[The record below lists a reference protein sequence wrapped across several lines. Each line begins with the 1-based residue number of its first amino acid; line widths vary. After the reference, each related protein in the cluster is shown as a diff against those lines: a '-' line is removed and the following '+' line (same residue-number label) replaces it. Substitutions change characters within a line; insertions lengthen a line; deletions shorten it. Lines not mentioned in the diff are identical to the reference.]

1 MLILAWFFAPD
12 INGGV
17 YRPAALA
24 RNARDRGYRV
34 TVVAGPVQADPGDAG
49 KDLLAYIG
57 PGVEIIR
64 APLQWPR
71 PDSRWFPQIDGGLD
85 RALDLYATART
96 HLRQSPP
103 DIIVASG
110 PPFQVFVTGRWLAR
124 RFGARLVL
132 DYRDEWSLCPFDFVF
147 KSAAGRR
154 WEKRCLRSADR
165 VLFTT
170 DSQLQM
176 LARTMGGPWLREK
189 SRLAPNGWEPA
200 QHGLDSP
207 VQRTASGRIV
217 LLFAGTLGEHTNVQ
231 PFLDALERIVSQR
244 PEWTKA
250 LVVRFLGHMWPSEMR
265 RLEHFR
271 YPEMIDIGEL
281 VPLAEAVRQM
291 RDADALLLFHDD
303 RIARY
308 LPGKLYEYLASGR
321 PVIVCNDHGESKRL
335 VETLGAGWAID
346 CADTSRLTQILAS
359 LMDRSANSMDG
370 ASRQAWLRRHTREA
384 LAKDVLDDL
393 STLL

>member
-1 MLILAWFFAPD
+1 
-12 INGGV
+12 V

-24 RNARDRGYRV
+24 RNARDNGYRV
-34 TVVAGPVQADPGDAG
+34 TVFASPAPADPSDAG
-49 KDLLAYIG
+49 KDLLAYVG

-64 APLQWPR
+64 APLPGPR

-85 RALDLYATART
+85 RALDLYASARA
-96 HLRQSPP
+96 HLRKSPP
-103 DIIVASG
+103 DIIFASG

-124 RFGARLVL
+124 CFGAKLVL

-147 KSAAGRR
+147 KSAFGRR
-154 WEKRCLRSADR
+154 CERRCLRSADR

-170 DSQLQM
+170 DAQLQM
-176 LARTMGGPWLREK
+176 LASTIGGPWLLEK

-200 QHGLDSP
+200 QHSPISP
-207 VQRTASGRIV
+207 VQRIASGRII

-231 PFLDALERIVSQR
+231 PFLDALEQIVSQR
-244 PEWTKA
+244 PEWTEA
-250 LVVRFLGHMWPSEMR
+250 LVVRFLGQVLPTEAS
-265 RLEHFR
+265 RLERFR
-271 YPEMIDIGEL
+271 YPEIIDVGGL

-321 PVIVCNDHGESKRL
+321 PVIACNDHGESKRL
-335 VETLGAGWAID
+335 VEALGAGWAID
-346 CADTSRLTQILAS
+346 CADASLLTQILAS
-359 LMDRSANSMDG
+359 LMDGSANTMNG

-393 STLL
+393 FTLF